1 MKKTLNGINGR
12 LGIAGEKLTEF
23 KAEQQ
28 KLSKIK
34 CEEKQKKQ

>member
-12 LGIAGEKLTEF
+12 LDTAEEKVTEF

-34 CEEKQKKQ
+34 HEEKQKKQ